1 MRFNI
6 ITRLKLTALLVFA
19 WLIQAGAQPTISF
32 TFDDGITSDIPGYPF
47 EQWNKM
53 ILDHLEK
60 ADVKSVFFVTGF
72 NKADAKGQFL
82 LNSWNNSGQ
91 KIGNHTFS
99 HHNYNNKDESFEMF
113 SQELLRNDSVINNLS
128 NYIRLFRFPYLKEGD
143 TREKVDQF
151 RKFMKDQGYRNG
163 YVTIDASDWYIN
175 ARLLKR
181 LKENPKA
188 DINGYRKFYLE
199 HLYSRAC
206 YYEDLAFQLTGR
218 HVHHTLLLHHNLTS
232 ALFLGDLINMFKEK
246 GWEIMDAEAAYK
258 DEIFTSEPTN
268 IPAGESL
275 VWALAKQTG
284 RYDSILRYPAEDGEY
299 EKERMDRLGL

>member
-1 MRFNI
+1 M
-6 ITRLKLTALLVFA
+6 TRLKLTALLLFA
-19 WLIQAGAQPTISF
+19 WLIQVGAQPTISF
-32 TFDDGITSDIPGYPF
+32 TFDDGITSDMPGYPF

-99 HHNYNNKDESFEMF
+99 HPNYNNKDESFEMF
-113 SQELLRNDSVINNLS
+113 SQELLRNDSVIDNLN

-151 RKFMKDQGYRNG
+151 RKFMNDQGYRNG

-181 LKENPKA
+181 LKENPNA
-188 DINGYRKFYLE
+188 DINGYREFYLE

-218 HVHHTLLLHHNLTS
+218 HIHHTLLLHHNLTS
-232 ALFLGDLINMFKEK
+232 ALFLGDLIKMFKEK
-246 GWEIMDAEAAYK
+246 GWKIMDAEAAYK
-258 DEIFTSEPTN
+258 DEIFTSEPAN

-284 RYDSILRYPAEDGEY
+284 RYDSILRYPAEDGDY